1 MRRLGFRS
9 SFELQKVGVLPKI
22 PLNNSEANS
31 EPSQTSNMELFP
43 KIVNGIQQK
52 APSWM
57 FD

>member
-1 MRRLGFRS
+1 MHRLGFRP